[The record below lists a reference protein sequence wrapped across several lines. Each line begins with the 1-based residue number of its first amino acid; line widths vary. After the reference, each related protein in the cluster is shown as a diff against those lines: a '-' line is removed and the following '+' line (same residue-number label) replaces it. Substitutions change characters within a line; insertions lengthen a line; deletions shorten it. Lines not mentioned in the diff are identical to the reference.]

1 MEAEAKY
8 GNPPVE
14 RNAKKRQRAI
24 TSADNEGDSDDDY
37 NEEASEYDDD
47 YNYYEEEEES
57 CHEPPSRRQRVIRS
71 TRRAETVESEDEPD
85 EPVTISRLIV
95 KGVKRTHDTRFR
107 IPKLCEDGYVRKIKS
122 TPSKPILMLAD
133 SGADEHCVQSADLLS
148 NVEEFSSRRPPEVK
162 LFGAGGDPL
171 PVSCKGVLN
180 DYIDRVY
187 HVNSLDMNMLSTNR
201 LREKDCWFI

>member
-71 TRRAETVESEDEPD
+71 TRRAETVESEDELD

-107 IPKLCEDGYVRKIKS
+107 IPKLCEDGYVRTIKS

-133 SGADEHCVQSADLLS
+133 SGAEEHCVQSADLLS
-148 NVEEFSSRRPPEVK
+148 NVEEFS
-162 LFGAGGDPL
+162 
-171 PVSCKGVLN
+171 
-180 DYIDRVY
+180 
-187 HVNSLDMNMLSTNR
+187 
-201 LREKDCWFI
+201 

>member
-1 MEAEAKY
+1 MVTHPLSET
-8 GNPPVE
+8 
-14 RNAKKRQRAI
+14 QRR
-24 TSADNEGDSDDDY
+24 DSDDDY

-95 KGVKRTHDTRFR
+95 KGVKRTYDTRFR

-133 SGADEHCVQSADLLS
+133 SGADEHCVQPQTFYVTSRNSVHDDHLK
-148 NVEEFSSRRPPEVK
+148 SSYSEREGTHFQYPAK
-162 LFGAGGDPL
+162 
-171 PVSCKGVLN
+171 VS
-180 DYIDRVY
+180 
-187 HVNSLDMNMLSTNR
+187 
-201 LREKDCWFI
+201 